1 MNEHLGEKFV
11 FKNDKKQYQLKIIH
25 INSNI
30 SFRVDDEN
38 SSPKKI
44 YKDNYCMN
52 DFWKFDNFFYSF
64 ETIKNIYLYI
74 IELCKENKFC
84 LSEKE
89 NQMLLSFKPN
99 QFINEIKI
107 PLNLSDAYFDT
118 MFNSLYDSYK
128 KLKEEIASLKIENLK
143 MKIQSC
149 STPQGNQ
156 FVIKEINEISFE
168 IISKFKRIEKKEFN
182 INDFNNLNSKF
193 DIENDSSDIDSDN
206 DSDIKI
212 KNNLGINLKD
222 EAFFNELFKKMAEDN
237 KNNNH
242 LLFVSKLNQYY
253 KKREFSSFILIMI
266 KNMKNDDKYI
276 SSNINLLKILSS
288 QVPFIKNKMKKENP
302 ITIGINNSFW
312 FKRWLQCS
320 FDNIKDYENYYIGVA
335 KFIGEL
341 AKNLLLHRI
350 RFPLVLEHI
359 LKKINGTIKKEE
371 YEILINVF
379 LIVCKSFIV
388 CQNKYDNIKAPMEYQ
403 TSMKVIENK
412 INNFLNIN
420 KVQSANINIQIE
432 IKNFLILKKNCFD
445 ILSNNNKSQSNSNY
459 NNSIN
464 QINNI
469 NQNINNSFIPMN
481 QNNNTLNNNYMNIS
495 NPVNLYSSVPVFI
508 PKINI
513 PSKNIINNVIP
524 NNDNNNN
531 QIIYKINN
539 QNLTTNNFNKT
550 GLNNN
555 NNQIN
560 MNQLIINTQKEPIAN
575 INSNNNI
582 QNNKEEILNE
592 YIIEDLECYI
602 SFLDS
607 GGRIE
612 DYEWKTITDLYN
624 NKKYEISEIYNSYIL
639 ATLSTVKNKN
649 VLSYSNIYMREIIY
663 YYAKIVNKNQKKEI
677 KKVIVSYLKDI
688 NFFYGKNIYIIDIL
702 ANSIFSFV
710 KYEYIKY
717 NDIHIAYNKTEDCN
731 QYFILLKKIYLID
744 GETNTLKT
752 FRKFDF
758 VRKNQHIFE
767 KILYNNSNV

>member
-1 MNEHLGEKFV
+1 MNERLEEKFL
-11 FKNDKKQYQLKIIH
+11 FENDKKKYQLKIIH

-52 DFWKFDNFFYSF
+52 DFWNFDNFFYSF
-64 ETIKNIYLYI
+64 ETIKNIYLYL
-74 IELCKENKFC
+74 IELCKENKFF

-118 MFNSLYDSYK
+118 MFNSLYDSYQ

-149 STPQGNQ
+149 STPPGNQ
-156 FVIKEINEISFE
+156 FIIKEINEISFE
-168 IISKFKRIEKKEFN
+168 IISKFKRIENKAFN
-182 INDFNNLNSKF
+182 NNDFNILNSKS

-206 DSDIKI
+206 DSDIK

-242 LLFVSKLNQYY
+242 LLFVSKLSQYY
-253 KKREFSSFILIMI
+253 KKKEFSSFIFIMI

-288 QVPFIKNKMKKENP
+288 QVPLIKTRKKKENP
-302 ITIGINNSFW
+302 ISYGINNPFW
-312 FKRWLQCS
+312 FKRWLKCS

-350 RFPLVLEHI
+350 HFPLVLEHI
-359 LKKINGTIKKEE
+359 LKKINSTIKKEE

-379 LIVCKSFIV
+379 LIVCKSFII
-388 CQNKYDNIKAPMEYQ
+388 CQNKYDNIKDPMEYY

-420 KVQSANINIQIE
+420 KVQSANNLQIE
-432 IKNFLILKKNCFD
+432 IKNFLILKKNYFD
-445 ILSNNNKSQSNSNY
+445 NLSNNNKSQSNSNY

-464 QINNI
+464 QFNNI
-469 NQNINNSFIPMN
+469 NQNINNSFVPLN
-481 QNNNTLNNNYMNIS
+481 QNNNKLNNNYMNIS
-495 NPVNLYSSVPVFI
+495 NPVNLYSSVPLFI

-513 PSKNIINNVIP
+513 TSKNIINNVIP

-531 QIIYKINN
+531 QINYKINN

-550 GLNNN
+550 VLNNN

-560 MNQLIINTQKEPIAN
+560 MNQLTINTQNEPTKN

-607 GGRIE
+607 GGKIE

-677 KKVIVSYLKDI
+677 KKVIVSCL
-688 NFFYGKNIYIIDIL
+688 KNINIFYEQNFYIIDIL

-710 KYEYIKY
+710 RYEYIKY
-717 NDIHIAYNKTEDCN
+717 NDIHIAYNKNEDYQ
-731 QYFILLKKIYLID
+731 QYFILLKKIWLID
-744 GETNTLKT
+744 GETKTLKI

-758 VRKNQHIFE
+758 VKKNQHIFE
-767 KILYNNSNV
+767 TIVGTNSNV